1 MINIELTKTSQEKF
15 TCKKCHGTN
24 CKIIE
29 ENILDEENK
38 IIGKD
43 LFIKCNDC
51 CEQEANMVCKLD
63 NGKVITINK
72 ISDLRDYIDEDL
84 YKFIE
89 EADIYSLKECI
100 QEIKESL
107 NFLKE
112 NINNS
117 KRLNKVKLIKDINN
131 MLTEI
136 NYYNNQ
142 KEVIYY
148 KTIKR
153 LY

>member
-1 MINIELTKTSQEKF
+1 
-15 TCKKCHGTN
+15 
-24 CKIIE
+24 
-29 ENILDEENK
+29 
-38 IIGKD
+38 
-43 LFIKCNDC
+43 
-51 CEQEANMVCKLD
+51 MVCKLD

-136 NYYNNQ
+136 NYYNN
-142 KEVIYY
+142 
-148 KTIKR
+148 
-153 LY
+153 